1 MIANVNLALFPSN
14 ELLTF
19 AKGTISLATA
29 KRAQLPVIAPFLDNV
44 TQKCDNFRNA
54 LERESKNPLIK
65 LQSEKNDDLSDS
77 FIAFRKQCESAS
89 TRRREGWS
97 EAAEALLAVIR
108 KHGWSAHNMGYKAKI
123 AVITKITSEIRA
135 KYPAELAMIMGLEWL
150 EELEMAET
158 AFEAVAKQVVEVA
171 SANHEPVV
179 ADTRPELIAALKALF
194 QTVSLQQISA
204 PSAELDIFT
213 TQLNE
218 FISTSLATV
227 KASDTRAENKKNAEQ
242 TKDAAVV
249 NN

>member
-29 KRAQLPVIAPFLDNV
+29 KRAQLPVIVPFLDNV
-44 TQKCDNFRNA
+44 TQKCDNFRSA

-97 EAAEALLAVIR
+97 PAAKALLAVIR

-123 AVITKITSEIRA
+123 AAITKITSEIRA

-158 AFEAVAKQVVEVA
+158 
-171 SANHEPVV
+171 
-179 ADTRPELIAALKALF
+179 ALKALF